1 MIGAGIALAG
11 VSALAAAL
19 SHAFLK
25 SGEDKLAVR
34 SWSALV
40 CAAICLPVGLWAGS
54 LPLHLWVM
62 LGGFA
67 LLSFVNQISLILS
80 YRLSDFSHAYPVARG
95 MVPLALAVVGVV
107 WLGDRLTILTATGI
121 LLITAG
127 ICALALGRGMSRHG
141 WGAAIFTG
149 LTTIIYTAIAAYG
162 MRIADNPLAF
172 LAWLFVTDGLLLPLW
187 LWWQARGATA
197 QRLRAAWPTG
207 WRSGLLTWL
216 SFSTWSFA
224 VRLAPVG
231 VVAAIRES
239 SVLIA
244 LVLAALMLN
253 ERMDRARVMAGLLIV
268 AGAIG
273 IVAA

>member
-1 MIGAGIALAG
+1 MMGVGIALAG
-11 VSALAAAL
+11 ASALSAAL

-34 SWSALV
+34 AWSALV
-40 CAAICLPVGLWAGS
+40 CAVLALPVALWAGS
-54 LPLHLWVM
+54 LSPQLWAM
-62 LGGFA
+62 LAFFA
-67 LLSFVNQISLILS
+67 VLSFVNQISLIAS

-95 MVPLALAVVGVV
+95 MSPLALAVVGVI
-107 WLGDRLTILTATGI
+107 WLGDELEIMTALGI
-121 LLITAG
+121 VLITGG

-162 MRIADNPLAF
+162 MRVTDNPLAF

-187 LWWQARGATA
+187 LWWRSRGQAAG
-197 QRLRAAWPTG
+197 RLRAAWPIG
-207 WRSGLLTWL
+207 WRSGLLTLL
-216 SFSTWSFA
+216 SFSTWSYA
-224 VRLAPVG
+224 VLFAPVG
-231 VVAAIRES
+231 VVSAIRES

-253 ERMDRARVMAGLLIV
+253 ERMDKSRVAAGLLIV
-268 AGAIG
+268 MGAVA
-273 IVAA
+273 IVAF

>member
-1 MIGAGIALAG
+1 MMAVGVALAA

-25 SGEDKLAVR
+25 SGNDKLAVR
-34 SWSALV
+34 AWSALV
-40 CAAICLPVGLWAGS
+40 CALLALPVALWAGS
-54 LPLHLWVM
+54 LPPQLWAM
-62 LGGFA
+62 LAFFA
-67 LLSFVNQISLILS
+67 GLSFVNQISLIAS

-95 MVPLALAVVGVV
+95 LQPLALAAVGVV
-107 WLGDRLTILTATGI
+107 WLGDELKILTALGI
-121 LLITAG
+121 ALITAG
-127 ICALALGRGMSRHG
+127 ICALALGRGMSRNG

-187 LWWQARGATA
+187 LWWRSRRQASA
-197 QRLRAAWPTG
+197 RLRAAWPVG
-207 WRSGLLTWL
+207 WKSGLLTLL
-216 SFSTWSFA
+216 SFSTWSYA
-224 VRLAPVG
+224 VLFAPVG
-231 VVAAIRES
+231 VVSAIRES

-253 ERMDRARVMAGLLIV
+253 ERMDKSRVTAALLIV
-268 AGAIG
+268 AGAVA
-273 IVAA
+273 IVAF